1 MTENQFELH
10 AVMAIVGV
18 CIPVIGFLIAV
29 VLTMK
34 AKKRRENIIKE
45 IYEEQKERKNG
56 KGH

>member
-10 AVMAIVGV
+10 AVMAIAGV
-18 CIPVIGFLIAV
+18 CIPVVGFLIAV
-29 VLTMK
+29 ILTMK

-45 IYEEQKERKNG
+45 IYEQTKERKNG